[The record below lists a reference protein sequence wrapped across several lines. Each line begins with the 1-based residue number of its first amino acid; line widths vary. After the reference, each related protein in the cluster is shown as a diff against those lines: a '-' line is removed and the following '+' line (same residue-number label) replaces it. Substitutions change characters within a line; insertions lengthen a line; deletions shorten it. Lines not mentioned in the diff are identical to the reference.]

1 MEPDSVLQAA
11 ASAGVAVAP
20 GSGFVPPVDPE
31 SLMPRWRR
39 PSLMEARRTDPIRSP
54 APERPRLSFA
64 SSLIAPT
71 AGDER
76 RLVRYAVT
84 PLLDQPDEIMGNRVG
99 ELAEGDEV
107 AIEQRS
113 GSYLEVL
120 LPDGRR
126 GWVHRT
132 TLGEVVGPGA
142 PRRLIDDGP
151 QLDGEDALAA
161 LLAARGMHGTVAE
174 N

>member
-20 GSGFVPPVDPE
+20 GSGLVPPVDLE
-31 SLMPRWRR
+31 SMMPRWRR

-54 APERPRLSFA
+54 APERPRMSFA
-64 SSLIAPT
+64 TSLVEPA
-71 AGDER
+71 AGGER

-84 PLLDQPDEIMGNRVG
+84 PLLDQPDEIIGNRIG
-99 ELAEGDEV
+99 EVSEGDEV
-107 AIEQRS
+107 AVEQRR
-113 GSYLEVL
+113 GAYCEIL

-132 TLGEVVGPGA
+132 TLGDVVAPGA

-151 QLDGEDALAA
+151 QLDGENALAA
-161 LLAARGMHGTVAE
+161 LLAARGMQGSAAE
-174 N
+174 Q